1 MTSRLMAAAAAAALF
16 AAFPALAGD
25 SGPPTL
31 DALLEM
37 TPQREAGA
45 GIAEDK
51 RHAAMRTAALAFAA
65 RAGLARRGAEIS
77 AMVER
82 LAAQLSR
89 VYRFRELMLEVDG
102 FTVMPPVAGRTERAF
117 RLDRDGARAARAR
130 RVIRILEPGRLVSAP
145 PHWRDF
151 LLRAWPAPDPPATVL
166 FPRSAGEEGAWRQ
179 WLEEGWKRGE
189 ALADDIFAADL
200 DRLNRTFEG
209 VILWRRLHLARM
221 ASAPEITVERVS
233 VSGGGRTMRI
243 GEALAA
249 IQAEARLDPD
259 PAQWTPLADGD
270 PR

>member
-1 MTSRLMAAAAAAALF
+1 MTSRLMAATAAFF

-25 SGPPTL
+25 TGPPTL
-31 DALLEM
+31 NALLEM
-37 TPQREAGA
+37 TPQREADA
-45 GIAEDK
+45 GIAEGK
-51 RHAAMRTAALAFAA
+51 RHTAMRTAALAFAA

-89 VYRFRELMLEVDG
+89 VYRFRELMLEVGD

-117 RLDRDGARAARAR
+117 RLDKDGARAARAR

-151 LLRAWPAPDPPATVL
+151 LLRAWPAPDPPAAVL
-166 FPRSAGEEGAWRQ
+166 FPRSAGEEEAWRR

-189 ALADDIFAADL
+189 VLADDIFAADL

-221 ASAPEITVERVS
+221 ASAPEIAIERVA

-249 IQAEARLDPD
+249 VRAEARLDPD
-259 PAQWTPLADGD
+259 VARWTPLVTGD
-270 PR
+270 PQ